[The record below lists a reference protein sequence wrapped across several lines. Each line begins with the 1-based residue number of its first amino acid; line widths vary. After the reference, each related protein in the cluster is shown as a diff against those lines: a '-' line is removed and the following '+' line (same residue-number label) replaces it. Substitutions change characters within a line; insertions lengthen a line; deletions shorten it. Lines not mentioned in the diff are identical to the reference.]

1 MNDLDALEPWLGGLL
16 AKTQPRERMAL
27 ARAVGQIMRQFNAAR
42 VMANVEPDG
51 TPMAPRIP
59 KKPRKS
65 GKARKGKPGRMFK
78 RIELARNMMVQP
90 SADDVTLSFKPRIAQ
105 TAKEHHFG
113 LEAPVDRRIRNSI
126 RVRYKA
132 RRLLGIAA
140 MDREAMLGKVMDW
153 LDKRQ

>member
-1 MNDLDALEPWLGGLL
+1 MDDNLDTLEPWLGGLL
-16 AKTQPRERMAL
+16 AKTEPRQRMAL
-27 ARAVGQIMRQFNAAR
+27 ARAVGQIMRRTNAAR

-51 TPMAPRIP
+51 TPMAERKP
-59 KKPRKS
+59 KKPRK
-65 GKARKGKPGRMFK
+65 GQKERKGKAGRMFK
-78 RIELARNMMVQP
+78 RIELARNMQIQP

-140 MDREAMLGKVMDW
+140 ADREAMLGKVMDW
-153 LDKRQ
+153 LDKR

>member
-1 MNDLDALEPWLGGLL
+1 MWNRTEPHGP
-16 AKTQPRERMAL
+16 AHPQKAAQER
-27 ARAVGQIMRQFNAAR
+27 QTPQRQ
-42 VMANVEPDG
+42 
-51 TPMAPRIP
+51 
-59 KKPRKS
+59 S
-65 GKARKGKPGRMFK
+65 GRMFK

-140 MDREAMLGKVMDW
+140 VDREAMLGKVMDW
-153 LDKRQ
+153 LDKR